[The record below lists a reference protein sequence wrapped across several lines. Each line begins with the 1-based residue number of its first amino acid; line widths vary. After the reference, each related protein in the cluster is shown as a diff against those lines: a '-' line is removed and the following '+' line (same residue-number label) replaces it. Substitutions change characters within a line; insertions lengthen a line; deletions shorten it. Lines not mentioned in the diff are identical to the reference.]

1 MCGSDYKLVFYTIK
15 GSFVF
20 CPISGYLG
28 LNTEIGGFVKVFCC
42 LRCFCI
48 LFSLQSVRCLFYT
61 IVRQNAGVGLMYP
74 VHVYSIL
81 FLKLFVSQSLVYL
94 YAIVRVLRA

>member
-1 MCGSDYKLVFYTIK
+1 MVADRICFLRQIVPNRQDFSCSDMFRLLYM
-15 GSFVF
+15 
-20 CPISGYLG
+20 
-28 LNTEIGGFVKVFCC
+28 
-42 LRCFCI
+42 
-48 LFSLQSVRCLFYT
+48 
-61 IVRQNAGVGLMYP
+61 QNAGVGLLYP